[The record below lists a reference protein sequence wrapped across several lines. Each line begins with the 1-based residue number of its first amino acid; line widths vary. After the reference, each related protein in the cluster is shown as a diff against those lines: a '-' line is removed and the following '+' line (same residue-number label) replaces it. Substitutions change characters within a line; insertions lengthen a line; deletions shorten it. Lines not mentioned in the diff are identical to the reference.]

1 MRVITGSARG
11 KRLIAPEGLDTRP
24 TADRVKEAIFSI
36 IQFDIEGRHVLDLFA
51 GSGQMG
57 VEALSRGAF
66 SCVFVDSDRKAVE
79 ATRKNIANCN
89 FEERAEVLSCD
100 AVSALSRMKKGRFG
114 LIFLDPPYN
123 TELLETSVL
132 KICTLDLL
140 AQGGIMVCET
150 EVGHT
155 LPQLPEGYKI
165 LKEYRYGRT
174 VVITVTRLGAED

>member
-1 MRVITGSARG
+1 MRVITGNARG
-11 KRLIAPEGLDTRP
+11 KKLLAPAGLDTRP
-24 TADRVKEAIFSI
+24 TSEKVKEAIFSI

-57 VEALSRGAF
+57 IEALSRGAF
-66 SCVFVDSDRKAVE
+66 SCVFVDADRKAVDIV
-79 ATRKNIANCN
+79 RKNIAHCN
-89 FEERAEVLSCD
+89 FDQQSEVLCAD
-100 AVSALSRMKKGRFG
+100 GVAALSRMRKGRFG

-123 TELLETSVL
+123 GTLLENALL

-140 AQGGIMVCET
+140 AQGGIIICET
-150 EVGHT
+150 EVGKT

-174 VVITVTRLGAED
+174 AVVTVTRLDSEE